1 VTHPFLSDDWMTAA
15 QAVRDRHAGAAAA
28 FPFKLR
34 INLVVTGVPFGP
46 GEVHTFLDS
55 SSGQL
60 EMGIGQPEKPDA
72 TVTTDYDTARM
83 LLVEQDQTAGMQAFM
98 SGKIKVQGDATKL
111 MALAAGQV
119 DDTARL
125 VAQEI
130 KAITA

>member
-1 VTHPFLSDDWMTAA
+1 MEAA
-15 QAVRDRHAGAAAA
+15 QAIRHKHAPEAHT

-34 INLVVTGVPFGP
+34 INLTVTDVPFGA

-60 EMGIGQPEKPDA
+60 EMGIGRPEKPDA
-72 TVTTDYDTARM
+72 TITTDYATART
-83 LLVEQDQTAGMQAFM
+83 LLVEQDQAAGMQAFM
-98 SGKIKVQGDATKL
+98 TGKIKVQGDATKI

-119 DDTARL
+119 DDTARI